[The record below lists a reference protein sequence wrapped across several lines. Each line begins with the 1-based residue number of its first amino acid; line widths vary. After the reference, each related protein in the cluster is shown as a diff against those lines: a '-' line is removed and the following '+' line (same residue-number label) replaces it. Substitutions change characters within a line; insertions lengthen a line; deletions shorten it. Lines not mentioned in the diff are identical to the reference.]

1 MSDGAVSEVYHKRHP
16 KMIVEL
22 KEIQHMIWDSP
33 AQGPIDK
40 AVKEV
45 SKVTEGFC

>member
-1 MSDGAVSEVYHKRHP
+1 MGAMFEAYHKRHP

-22 KEIQHMIWDSP
+22 KETQHTIWLSP
-33 AQGPIDK
+33 LQGPIDK

-45 SKVTEGFC
+45 SKMAGAI